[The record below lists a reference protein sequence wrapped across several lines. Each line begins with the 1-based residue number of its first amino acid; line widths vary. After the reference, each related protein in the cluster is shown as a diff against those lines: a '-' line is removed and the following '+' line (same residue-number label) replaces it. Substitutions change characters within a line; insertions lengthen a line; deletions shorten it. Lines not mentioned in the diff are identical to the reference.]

1 MEFKKLTLP
10 NNLECYYL
18 GKEETEYIYSEIFT
32 EQQYIRNGIAINE
45 GNCIFDVG
53 ANIGLFSLFINKL
66 QKKVKIYAFEP
77 VREIF
82 EILQANI
89 RLHSVANISLFNY
102 GLSSQNKA
110 DVLFTFY
117 PNMAGNST
125 IKPIE
130 KLEQRKVMTSLLNE
144 EKVKYLFQSQ
154 LVKGE
159 VKTLSSIVNDLNIR
173 SIDLLKIDVEGEEYQ
188 VLQGINQSDWK
199 KIKQVVIEVHARE
212 GRLERIQ
219 EILTNNEFN
228 VVVEKN
234 SLVPDTLNTFNV
246 YGVRP

>member
-228 VVVEKN
+228 VVVEKI
-234 SLVPDTLNTFNV
+234 L
-246 YGVRP
+246 